1 LRQSAGVILGNGEE
15 IMVNKKNQ
23 NVLFLLVMTIVLGCS
38 QVVISFAQ
46 LPQEQTK
53 SIQSDEF
60 IKNRPASSKPAEGR
74 VRPSSYI
81 TRTRTYPVVK
91 KRIIPPRKST
101 VRNNVAENAM
111 LGLTIWKQGP
121 APKDEATK
129 GLIEEDAGLQ
139 RIESETALAV
149 NDRIRFS
156 VESLSRKG
164 YLYIIDREL
173 YSDGTYSAPKL
184 IYPTLNYRNGNNLI
198 SAGNP
203 IFVPQSSNYF
213 VVTPQQGEK
222 KQVAEVLTI
231 IVSPKILIDPSML
244 DTKAIN
250 IPPAQF
256 ASWLKQ
262 YEVETTLLEQVNGA
276 GSKITPVEQAA
287 AREAAKGLLE
297 ESSSFT
303 QGDPPPQSVYLA
315 KIKRS
320 EPLLVNVFLKFRSN

>member
-1 LRQSAGVILGNGEE
+1 ML
-15 IMVNKKNQ
+15 NKKNR
-23 NVLFLLVMTIVLGCS
+23 NILFLLVITVVLGCS

-46 LPQEQTK
+46 PPQEQTK

-60 IKNRPASSKPAEGR
+60 IKNRPASSRPAEGR
-74 VRPSSYI
+74 IRPSSFHKE
-81 TRTRTYPVVK
+81 RTRTYPVVT
-91 KRIIPPRKST
+91 KRITPPRKPT
-101 VRNNVAENAM
+101 VRGNVAENAM

-121 APKDEATK
+121 APKDEAAK
-129 GLIEEDAGLQ
+129 GLIEEDGGLE

-164 YLYIIDREL
+164 YLYIVDREL

-198 SAGNP
+198 SAGTP

-231 IVSPKILIDPSML
+231 IVSPKVLIDPSML
-244 DTKAIN
+244 DNKAIN
-250 IPPAQF
+250 VPPATF
-256 ASWLKQ
+256 ASWLRQ
-262 YEVETTLLEQVNGA
+262 WEVESTLFEQVNGA
-276 GSKITPVEQAA
+276 GSKIMQVEQTA

-297 ESSSFT
+297 ESSPFT
-303 QGDPPPQSVYLA
+303 QGDPPPQSVYRA
-315 KIKRS
+315 RIKRS
-320 EPLLVNVFLKFRSN
+320 DPLLVNVFLKFRSN